1 MHAKLMNRSCFSRLV
16 ILLCVFILGASGILL
31 ASDLSDATA
40 MRQKCEEEFKALDTT
55 VKNFGNPFVKRRYED
70 AAVMLKE
77 GKLCLAQSKYKEAME
92 IYKKYMILNNEIYKD
107 LSVDYINRADTMY
120 NDTAKEL
127 VDYYDN
133 EKVSHY
139 FRLAKQ
145 NVDDARKAASAN
157 NYKLAID
164 LCRNSKKY
172 SIESYRIA
180 GQPVPDKYKK
190 DIKDNNKELYQE

>member
-1 MHAKLMNRSCFSRLV
+1 MLTSVMNSSYLSRLV
-16 ILLCVFILGASGILL
+16 ILVFVMMLYVSGIAA
-31 ASDLSDATA
+31 ASDLSDATS
-40 MRQKCEEEFKALDTT
+40 MRQKCEEEYKALDIT

-70 AAVMLKE
+70 AGVMLKE

-107 LSVDYINRADTMY
+107 LSVDYINRAETMY

-133 EKVSHY
+133 DKVGNY

-145 NVDDARKAASAN
+145 NVDDAKKAAASN
-157 NYKLAID
+157 NYRLAID
-164 LCRNSKKY
+164 LSRISKKY
-172 SIESYRIA
+172 SIESYRLA
-180 GQPVPDKYKK
+180 GQAVPDKYKK

>member
-1 MHAKLMNRSCFSRLV
+1 MHPHFMNMTRSLSFI
-16 ILLCVFILGASGILL
+16 ILAAAFMICASGILL

-40 MRQKCEEEFKALDTT
+40 MRQKCEEEYKALDIT

-70 AAVMLKE
+70 GGVMLKD
-77 GKLCLAQSKYKEAME
+77 GKLCLAQSKYKEAMD
-92 IYKKYMILNNEIYKD
+92 IYRKYMVLNNEIYKD
-107 LSVDYINRADTMY
+107 ISVDYINRAETMY

-127 VDYYDN
+127 VDYYD
-133 EKVSHY
+133 KVSHY

-145 NVDDARKAASAN
+145 NVDDAKKAVAGN

-180 GQPVPDKYKK
+180 GQPVPDKYKR

>member
-1 MHAKLMNRSCFSRLV
+1 MLKRVMNSSYLSRLV
-16 ILLCVFILGASGILL
+16 IMIFVMMFYVSGIAT

-40 MRQKCEEEFKALDTT
+40 MRQKCEEEYKALDIT

-70 AAVMLKE
+70 AGVMLKE

-92 IYKKYMILNNEIYKD
+92 IYKKYMVLNNEIYKD
-107 LSVDYINRADTMY
+107 LSVDYINRAETMY

-133 EKVSHY
+133 DKVGNY

-145 NVDDARKAASAN
+145 NVDDAKKAAASN

-164 LCRNSKKY
+164 LSRISKKY
-172 SIESYRIA
+172 SIESYRLA
-180 GQPVPDKYKK
+180 GQAVPDKYKR
-190 DIKDNNKELYQE
+190 DVKDNNKELYQE

>member
-1 MHAKLMNRSCFSRLV
+1 MYTGRMIRKGFLQIIMLFLLMSGMPN
-16 ILLCVFILGASGILL
+16 ILT

-40 MRQKCEEEFKALDTT
+40 MRQKCEEEYRALEIT
-55 VKNFGNPFVKRRYED
+55 VKNFGNPFVLRRYED
-70 AAVMLKE
+70 AGVMLKE
-77 GKLCLAQSKYKEAME
+77 AKLCLARSRYKDAMD
-92 IYKKYMILNNEIYKD
+92 IYKKYMVLNNQIYKD
-107 LSVDYINRADTMY
+107 ISVDYINRAETMY
-120 NDTAKEL
+120 NNTAKEL

-145 NVDDARKAASAN
+145 NVDDAKKAASAN

-190 DIKDNNKELYQE
+190 DIKDNNKELFQE